1 MIDILIVNDN
11 RYREQFSTELLSGY
25 LKKNLTVRVV
35 SKSIFRTAIQLL
47 RPQAVV
53 VPRVQTD
60 FHDIFDFKE
69 RYKFQLFFTPVEHS
83 GGNESGILSFLK
95 SYVKKN
101 TLDENHSK
109 KLKLNINKV
118 FVSGEFY
125 KDILLKHNL
134 FNENQIIITGTPSS
148 DLWFKDINLIFKKY
162 EDTKKR
168 TIGIATSFKSF
179 MFGTQFQNVQHAI
192 HDISS
197 YKANLISDGPKKNQ
211 VDFNKQKSHVSFL
224 WYEMY
229 QFMVINKIISD
240 NKNLN
245 FSIRPHPMENIKNS
259 KYYEKVTKNLSVDRN
274 LILNEWISNQKMILS
289 FGSTLLYDS
298 YFSGIP
304 CYSLRKFMPN
314 HITDM
319 LDDYLKPVY
328 SNFPFQPENFDQLY
342 EIINSN
348 EIKDDQY
355 FTKYSETKIKETSL
369 PAFNFPRKEKAYKII
384 GDEIKNNLI
393 LKKETFL
400 NKILL
405 HFYSFVIFL
414 KQIKIS
420 NFSLKYKKHIQDK
433 NYNPLK
439 IFQNYQLRKYI
450 KIILKQ

>member
-11 RYREQFSTELLSGY
+11 RYREQFSTELLFEY
-25 LKKNLTVRVV
+25 LKKDLIVRVV

-60 FHDIFDFKE
+60 FHDIFEFKE
-69 RYKFQLFFTPVEHS
+69 KYKFQIFFIPVEHS
-83 GGNESGILSFLK
+83 GGNENGILSFLK
-95 SYVKKN
+95 TYLKKN
-101 TLDENHSK
+101 TLDENHSQ

-118 FVSGEFY
+118 FVAGEFY

-134 FNENQIIITGTPSS
+134 FNESQIIITGTPSS
-148 DLWFKDINLIFKKY
+148 DLWFQDINSIFKKN
-162 EDTKKR
+162 KKK

-179 MFGTQFQNVQHAI
+179 MFGTRFQNVQQAI
-192 HDISS
+192 HEISS
-197 YKANLISDGPKKNQ
+197 YKSNLIKDGHKKNQ
-211 VDFNKQKSHVSFL
+211 IDINNQKHDLFFL

-229 QFMVINKIISD
+229 QFIIINKIIND
-240 NKNLN
+240 NKNIN

-274 LILNEWISNQKMILS
+274 LILNEWISNQKIILS

-298 YFSGIP
+298 YFSHIP
-304 CYSLRKFMPN
+304 SYSLRKFMPDN
-314 HITDM
+314 ITDM
-319 LDDYLKPVY
+319 LSDYLKPVY

-348 EIKDDQY
+348 EIKEDQY
-355 FTKYSETKIKETSL
+355 FTQYTENKIIETSL
-369 PAFNFPRKEKAYKII
+369 PTFNFPRKKMAYIVI

-393 LKKETFL
+393 QKTKTFID
-400 NKILL
+400 KISLY
-405 HFYSFVIFL
+405 FYSFIIIL

-420 NFSLKYKKHIQDK
+420 NFSLRYKKNIQDK

-439 IFQNYQLRKYI
+439 IFQNYQLKKYI
-450 KIILKQ
+450 KIILKL